1 MHAMHRSVVPDKL
14 VVLTFDDG
22 NKSAVTFV
30 APLLKEYGFKAT
42 FFITEGLNFL
52 TNEEHYV
59 TWDEVQRLYEEGF

>member
-1 MHAMHRSVVPDKL
+1 MHRSVVPDKL

-22 NKSAVTFV
+22 NKSDVTFV
-30 APLLKEYGFKAT
+30 APLLQEYGFKAT
-42 FFITEGLNFL
+42 FFIIEGLNFL